1 MQKKNALDYFS
12 GGMAMPNRNVE
23 GEYRYGYQG
32 EFAEKDDET
41 GLNAFELR
49 MYDSRI
55 NRWISPDPAG
65 QYHSPYMSMGNN
77 WISLV
82 DPDGA
87 KALDDYKLIDGVVTF
102 WRENKGPDR
111 LYNADG
117 TKVLGTANYGVLK
130 QLDGFDLFSKDFSL
144 LTFNN
149 RSDFDSFLDFTAD
162 ISRNTFGGTFKEA
175 GGLFL
180 SDSPVSD
187 IENLKTG
194 NFDLYFAG
202 YGWAGQG
209 DGVTGGVNNTDF
221 LTGVSIADG
230 TISIKNSVY
239 NVAAIYH
246 NHSHTPAPS
255 GQIYNRNG
263 EYDPYGDVGVFYTNK
278 LNGVIQGLR
287 GSRGYYNSSGNGFW
301 DISGFRVNYKH

>member
-1 MQKKNALDYFS
+1 
-12 GGMAMPNRNVE
+12 MPGRNIV
-23 GEYRYGYQG
+23 GDYRYNYQG
-32 EFAEKDDET
+32 QELDKET
-41 GLNAFELR
+41 GKVAFELR
-49 MYDSRI
+49 LYDSRI
-55 NRWISPDPAG
+55 NRWLTTDP
-65 QYHSPYMSMGNN
+65 YNEFHSPYLAMGNN
-77 WISLV
+77 WINKI
-82 DPDGA
+82 DPDGGSTA
-87 KALDDYKLIDGVVTF
+87 EPLDDYKLVDGVVTF
-102 WRENKGPDR
+102 WKANDGPDR
-111 LYNADG
+111 LYNAEG

-130 QLDGFDLFSKDFSL
+130 QLDGFNLLSKDFSL

-149 RSDFDSFLDFTAD
+149 RSDFNSFLDFTAD
-162 ISRNTFGGTFKEA
+162 ISRNAFGKTFKEA

-180 SDSPVSD
+180 SGSAVTD
-187 IENLKTG
+187 IEKLKTD
-194 NFDLYFAG
+194 NFGLYFAG

-221 LTGVSIADG
+221 LTGVSISDG
-230 TISIKNSVY
+230 TISIKNNVY

-278 LNGVIQGLR
+278 LNGVIQGFR

-301 DISGFRVNYKH
+301 DIDGFRVNYKH